1 LTSIYLYNSER
12 LKPLESRLAVSQS
25 DKDILEFAR
34 DLGFDLIEVEKIT
47 QLPKKLR
54 SITSKTKIILTIYP
68 GMFTPLKRKKILL
81 KILQLYFNLIFCS
94 FLKRK
99 TSIFYVTDLPID
111 QSIAANATEI
121 VNNTSYRLEKRLF
134 KAVDKICVFNEN
146 VVNVVSE
153 RYKLPREKFVTF
165 EILDYGIKIE
175 HKNNN
180 ENLVT
185 TPIKIAQP
193 VGYLQKKYM
202 VHPISSLPQDE
213 NIVYDFF
220 GPGGDWINDLN
231 RLDINYFGVKTQ
243 KETIDYLTYNT
254 HFGLL
259 MRDLT
264 NEKFNVYHN
273 MTSTS
278 KFGAFMVSGVPI
290 LVPAVYEYIS
300 SLVTKYQIGIVFKD
314 VSEIP
319 DLVKDCIKTGKYLQ
333 LKKNSLELGSKVSNG
348 YFFKTAIKKALL
360 EYQ

>member
-146 VVNVVSE
+146 VV
-153 RYKLPREKFVTF
+153 

-202 VHPISSLPQDE
+202 IHPISSLPQAE

-243 KETIDYLTYNT
+243 KETIDYLSNNT

-278 KFGAFMVSGVPI
+278 KLGAFMVSGIPI

-300 SLVTKYQIGIVFKD
+300 SLVTKYQIGIVFND

-319 DLVKDCIKTGKYLQ
+319 ELVKDCIKTGKYLQ
-333 LKKNSLELGSKVSNG
+333 LKKNSLKLGSKVSNG

-360 EYQ
+360 EYQK